1 MIAAHVRRKIVSPFT
16 LEGQTLGK
24 YRVLEALGRG
34 GMAQVYRGYHPTL
47 DRHVAI
53 KVLRSDLV
61 EQDEFLER
69 FRREAHAVS
78 GLRHANIVA
87 VFDFDVQD
95 DFYYMVMELLEGDTL
110 RARLNDF
117 RVKKER
123 MPLDEIARILSD
135 VLTGLE
141 HAHNEGIIHRDI
153 KPANIMLTK
162 KGQAVLTDFGI
173 AQIMGSTQVT
183 ATGAM
188 MGTLNYMAPEQGLEG
203 RCDVRSDIYSLG
215 IVLYEMLTG
224 YTPFDADTP
233 LAILMKHL
241 NDPLPLPSKL
251 DPSLPPSFEQIVL
264 KALSKNPDDRY
275 QSAAE
280 MLAAAQNLLK
290 GSSGERRKMV
300 LPPGGIAP
308 QVVFSGDSRQQIANR
323 QMASEDTDMDLQ
335 PIASVAKEGSVAASR
350 PEGRR
355 GLQLDKLI
363 ENPPSVVMSVLYSLG
378 LILAGNMFAAMILS
392 VSGLNIWVIGWTFE
406 IYLVAAFFTLLA
418 WSLHLP
424 WLLTP
429 AIIIFGNA
437 VVLSYSALT
446 GRWHD
451 WVFLWM
457 LEPVFIAAAVVVPI
471 KLHQRKEGKVY
482 WTRAAS
488 FLLTVMA
495 VLLALGTCWLSFIIN
510 LFT

>member
-1 MIAAHVRRKIVSPFT
+1 MSPFT

-34 GMAQVYRGYHPTL
+34 GMAQVYRGYHPNL

-61 EQDEFLER
+61 EQEEFLER

-110 RARLNDF
+110 RARLNEY

-123 MPLDEIARILSD
+123 MPLNEIARILND

-141 HAHNEGIIHRDI
+141 HAHSEGIIHRDI

-173 AQIMGSTQVT
+173 AQILGSTQVT

-203 RCDVRSDIYSLG
+203 RCDERSDIYSLG

-251 DPSLPPSFEQIVL
+251 DPSLPPSFEQVVL
-264 KALSKNPDDRY
+264 KALAKNPDDRY

-280 MLAAAQNLLK
+280 MLVAVQNLLK
-290 GSSGERRKMV
+290 DMSGETRQMV
-300 LPPGGIAP
+300 LPPGGVAP
-308 QVVFSGDSRQQIANR
+308 QVVFSGDSRQQIVNR
-323 QMASEDTDMDLQ
+323 QMASEDTDMDIQ
-335 PIASVAKEGSVAASR
+335 PVASAAKEVPVAASK

-392 VSGLNIWVIGWTFE
+392 VSGINIWVIGWAFE
-406 IYLVAAFFTLLA
+406 VYLAAAFFTLLA

-437 VVLSYSALT
+437 VVLSYTALT

-451 WVFLWM
+451 WTFLWM
-457 LEPVFIAAAVVVPI
+457 LEPVFIAVAVVVPI
-471 KLHQRKEGKVY
+471 KLHQRTEGKIY
-482 WTRAAS
+482 WTRAAG
-488 FLLTVMA
+488 LLMTIMA
-495 VLLALGTCWLSFIIN
+495 VLLAIGICWLSFIIN
-510 LFT
+510 LFL